1 MNEFDGISPIQN
13 SAMEG
18 KPISIRLYNFIIAA
32 LIFIGFCV
40 MGAGCYITR
49 DIHFLMYLSSHA
61 FSVMGITFFGTIGGL
76 ILMSVAQS
84 RQSVPMSLGGFILFI
99 TTFGFISSIGVMAA
113 DLPAI
118 NTAFTATAAITVI
131 FGALGV
137 LFPRFFA
144 KISGVLCGALL
155 AVVLVEIV
163 LMFMGIDQTATDY
176 VIVALFACFIGWDTY
191 CATQVP
197 PTVPNAVLMASNL
210 FVDIMNVFLRILSI
224 INRSNN

>member
-1 MNEFDGISPIQN
+1 MDDFEGISPIQN
-13 SAMEG
+13 GVTEG
-18 KPISIRLYNFIIAA
+18 KRISVRLYNFIIAA

-40 MGAGCYITR
+40 MGAGCYITH
-49 DIHFLMYLSSHA
+49 DIRFLMYLSSHA
-61 FSVMGITFFGTIGGL
+61 FSVMGITFVGTIGGL

-99 TTFGFISSIGVMAA
+99 TTFGFLSSIGVMSA
-113 DLPAI
+113 DLPTI
-118 NTAFTATAAITVI
+118 NVAFTATAAITVI
-131 FGALGV
+131 FGALGI

-144 KISGVLCGALL
+144 KLSGIFLGVLA
-155 AVVLVEIV
+155 AVILVEIV
-163 LMFMGIDQTATDY
+163 LMFMGINQTVTDY
-176 VIVALFACFIGWDTY
+176 IIVVLFAGFIGWDTY

>member
-1 MNEFDGISPIQN
+1 MNEFEGISPIQN
-13 SAMEG
+13 SVTKG
-18 KPISIRLYNFIIAA
+18 RPISARLYNFIIAA
-32 LIFIGFCV
+32 LIFMGFCA
-40 MGAGCYITR
+40 MGTGCYITR
-49 DIHFLMYLSSHA
+49 DIHFLMYLNSHA
-61 FSVMGITFFGTIGGL
+61 FSVMGVTIAGTIGGL
-76 ILMSVAQS
+76 ILMSAAQS

-113 DLPAI
+113 DLPTI
-118 NTAFTATAAITVI
+118 NIAFTATAAITVI

-144 KISGVLCGALL
+144 KISGGLL
-155 AVVLVEIV
+155 GILMAVVLVEFV
-163 LMFMGIDQTATDY
+163 LMLIGIDQTATDY
-176 VIVALFACFIGWDTY
+176 VVVALFACFIGWDTY

-197 PTVPNAVLMASNL
+197 PTVPNAVLMATNL

>member
-13 SAMEG
+13 SAVEG
-18 KPISIRLYNFIIAA
+18 KTISIRLYNFIIAA
-32 LIFIGFCV
+32 LIFMGFCV

-61 FSVMGITFFGTIGGL
+61 FFVMGITFIGTIGGL

-84 RQSVPMSLGGFILFI
+84 RQSAPMSLSGFILFI

-113 DLPAI
+113 DLPTI
-118 NTAFTATAAITVI
+118 NIAFTATAAITLI
-131 FGALGV
+131 FGTLGV

-144 KISGVLCGALL
+144 MVSGVFLGILM
-155 AVVLVEIV
+155 AVILVEIV
-163 LMFMGIDQTATDY
+163 LMFMGIDQTVTDY
-176 VIVALFACFIGWDTY
+176 VVVALFACFIGWDTY
-191 CATQVP
+191 CATQVS

-210 FVDIMNVFLRILSI
+210 FVDIMNVFLRVLSI
-224 INRSNN
+224 VNRSNN

>member
-61 FSVMGITFFGTIGGL
+61 FSVMGITFLGTIGGL
-76 ILMSVAQS
+76 ILMSAAQS

-163 LMFMGIDQTATDY
+163 SCLWGSTRPQPITSSWHFLPALSGGTRIAPRKYRPQSQMPYLWQATY
-176 VIVALFACFIGWDTY
+176 
-191 CATQVP
+191 
-197 PTVPNAVLMASNL
+197 
-210 FVDIMNVFLRILSI
+210 LST
-224 INRSNN
+224 S

>member
-49 DIHFLMYLSSHA
+49 DI
-61 FSVMGITFFGTIGGL
+61 
-76 ILMSVAQS
+76 
-84 RQSVPMSLGGFILFI
+84 MSLGGFILFI